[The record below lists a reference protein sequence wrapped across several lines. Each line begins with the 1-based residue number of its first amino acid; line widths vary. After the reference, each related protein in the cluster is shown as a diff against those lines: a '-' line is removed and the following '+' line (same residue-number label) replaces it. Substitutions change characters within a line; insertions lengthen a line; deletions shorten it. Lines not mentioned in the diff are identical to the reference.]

1 MPAEKKSELPYK
13 LMGQLGK
20 KSDRELAVEFSLS
33 TYKVRAERIKRSIL
47 AFHYSSWTP
56 EKMAL
61 LGTLPDKQAARLAG
75 VTTNAAF
82 MKRVSTG
89 IPPFGKSSADAKF
102 QWKEAHRKSL
112 GKVPDEALA
121 DKLGISASV
130 VTAKRHSMGITA
142 SRPSRNIRK
151 PWTRQELA
159 MLGKKPDTIVAEKTG
174 RGRRHIRAKRE
185 SLGIPPFQLH
195 TTIRWTLKTT
205 KKLGSMPDA
214 ELAKELGVASG
225 TVALHR
231 RRLGI
236 PAYGRIPNTK

>member
-1 MPAEKKSELPYK
+1 
-13 LMGQLGK
+13 
-20 KSDRELAVEFSLS
+20 
-33 TYKVRAERIKRSIL
+33 
-47 AFHYSSWTP
+47 
-56 EKMAL
+56 
-61 LGTLPDKQAARLAG
+61 
-75 VTTNAAF
+75 
-82 MKRVSTG
+82 
-89 IPPFGKSSADAKF
+89 
-102 QWKEAHRKSL
+102 
-112 GKVPDEALA
+112 
-121 DKLGISASV
+121 
-130 VTAKRHSMGITA
+130 
-142 SRPSRNIRK
+142 
-151 PWTRQELA
+151 